1 MFARPFIDSI
11 VFTRNGEE
19 LHGEIPIAVLPRLS
33 DMLANSEGMLT
44 YTVRGYKEDDRHLL
58 QVMLKGVCHLRCQRC
73 LGELIYPL
81 ETTSHLQLLSAD
93 KLDEVEADD
102 AVDGIE
108 ASSHLDV
115 LTLIE
120 DEVLLELPFA
130 PRHPEGACKSAIE
143 GLQQSASPFA
153 VLAGLK
159 KKQ

>member
-1 MFARPFIDSI
+1 MFAQPFIDSI

-19 LHGEIPIAVLPRLS
+19 LHGEIPMAVLPRLS
-33 DMLANSEGMLT
+33 DMLANSEGALT
-44 YTVRGYKEDDRHLL
+44 YIVRGSKEGDRHFLE
-58 QVMLKGVCHLRCQRC
+58 VILKGVCYLRCQRC
-73 LGELIYPL
+73 LGELAYPL
-81 ETTSHLQLLSAD
+81 ETTSHLQLLPAD

-115 LTLIE
+115 LALIE
-120 DEVLLELPFA
+120 DEVLLALPFA
-130 PRHPEGACKSAIE
+130 PKHPEGACRSAIE
-143 GLQQSASPFA
+143 GLQQSVNPFA